1 MYRYAMVRRLM
12 VTLGLL
18 MLLYRCPG
26 GQTNSNDYENCT
38 SYGYLNLIGDGVCD
52 KMNNN
57 KACGWDGGDCCEC
70 TCNAEACFSDVGTEL
85 NCLDPEAARER
96 YGCMELPSTPLPCLP
111 ERQENWVVRNATQ
124 ARALAQAL
132 NCSGGNFVVEWTGR
146 VVVDR
151 TLVVVGGTNLS
162 VTGIGLS
169 AVMDG
174 GGSIGLLRV
183 SNSSLRVSNMII
195 LSGSST
201 SGGAITAFRSSIFLN
216 DTTFIGN
223 VAEMYG
229 GALFIAEG
237 STLKSRGGIGFFS
250 NVAGRRGG
258 AVCVRELTNVAFE
271 SRVNFSGNSAS
282 YGGAVDISSTS
293 STSWEGP
300 TVFLSNA
307 AINHGGALYVAANS
321 MVLWEDQTVFA
332 YNSVYTLGGAV
343 FVANGS
349 KVSWNADTSFVANS
363 GGYGGAL
370 CVVERSNVSLRGSTL
385 FKNNTAESGGAII
398 AAVNSRVE
406 LIGDTNFVANLARLD
421 GGAICSPLTSSVRS
435 YTFSSEESSVV
446 VIKSRTT
453 FEFNKCGASG
463 GAMAVSKLLSV
474 ESANTATVTFRG
486 NVAGSYGGALYIAT
500 MEIGPIFHGALFED
514 NFADSGGAI
523 YVIDSGTAESV
534 DPNTGDTVEHWTGF
548 NTCRF
553 KGNAASAL
561 GGVIY
566 SPSGRNKITNS
577 TFTGN
582 TAFAGGALVVAGT
595 AYIASCSF
603 YENIAD
609 NRGGWIM
616 YNIGD
621 ITGLVNITFGGNLP
635 RCEIGDFINSRE
647 VSYSGVS
654 TNLLSRGVRG
664 KGTSS

>member
-38 SYGYLNLIGDGVCD
+38 SYEYLDLIGDGVCD

-70 TCNAEACFSDVGTEL
+70 TCNAEACFSDVGTGL

-162 VTGIGLS
+162 ITGIGLS

-174 GGSIGLLRV
+174 GRSIGLLTA
-183 SNSSLRVSNMII
+183 SNSFLRVSNMII

-201 SGGAITAFRSSIFLN
+201 SGGAITAFGSSIFLN

-223 VAEMYG
+223 VAEVYG

-237 STLKSRGGIGFFS
+237 STLKSRGDIGFFS

-300 TVFLSNA
+300 TVFLFNA

-321 MVLWEDQTVFA
+321 IVSWEEQTIFA

-343 FVANGS
+343 FVANAARCHGTQIHP
-349 KVSWNADTSFVANS
+349 SWQTVADMGVPYASLNAPM
-363 GGYGGAL
+363 
-370 CVVERSNVSLRGSTL
+370 
-385 FKNNTAESGGAII
+385 
-398 AAVNSRVE
+398 
-406 LIGDTNFVANLARLD
+406 
-421 GGAICSPLTSSVRS
+421 SP
-435 YTFSSEESSVV
+435 
-446 VIKSRTT
+446 
-453 FEFNKCGASG
+453 
-463 GAMAVSKLLSV
+463 
-474 ESANTATVTFRG
+474 
-486 NVAGSYGGALYIAT
+486 
-500 MEIGPIFHGALFED
+500 
-514 NFADSGGAI
+514 
-523 YVIDSGTAESV
+523 
-534 DPNTGDTVEHWTGF
+534 
-548 NTCRF
+548 
-553 KGNAASAL
+553 
-561 GGVIY
+561 
-566 SPSGRNKITNS
+566 
-577 TFTGN
+577 
-582 TAFAGGALVVAGT
+582 
-595 AYIASCSF
+595 
-603 YENIAD
+603 
-609 NRGGWIM
+609 
-616 YNIGD
+616 
-621 ITGLVNITFGGNLP
+621 
-635 RCEIGDFINSRE
+635 
-647 VSYSGVS
+647 
-654 TNLLSRGVRG
+654 
-664 KGTSS
+664 